1 MTSRLLVVIV
11 HNLRVTVQFQFLVV
25 REYMFNDLRADTDIN
40 DVIVHRE
47 RRHKRAIKIQKQ
59 ACMCVASK
67 DAKKRLRPR
76 RF

>member
-40 DVIVHRE
+40 DVIVHRVILVIRE
-47 RRHKRAIKIQKQ
+47 YIMFQ
-59 ACMCVASK
+59 
-67 DAKKRLRPR
+67 
-76 RF
+76 